1 MNKDVMTE
9 ASKYFP
15 EGVAIGSAF
24 INRVEERNFLINR
37 ITANKHTVLIAPR
50 RYGKTSLVM
59 QVANEM
65 QLPYCSI
72 DLLAAY
78 NEEYVRDQL
87 VSKVGSLALELLP
100 SINKAKE
107 KLLNIFKHMRA
118 EISVGAFGQRLSLDL
133 SKNPLN
139 DITQLLLKLDETAKQ
154 FKRKAV
160 IFIDEFQQISY
171 LNNYHSI
178 EASIRHAVERS
189 ENIAYVFSGSNR
201 QLLKQMFGDRGRP
214 LYRLC
219 QTTTIDRM
227 SKEVYF
233 DYLQKRS
240 EEKWHKIMP
249 NEIIERILLQTES
262 HPFYMNVLCQLIWEK
277 SNMATSQQVDEIW
290 HEYVK
295 TQRQIIS
302 YDSQVLSNNQRKL
315 IMALAKNPTKE
326 IQSIDF
332 IGPLKISPSSAQQA
346 LSVLLNKDLVYKTK
360 EGFYKILDPAMNYYL
375 RVILWES
382 ESIISS

>member
-1 MNKDVMTE
+1 MNDAT
-9 ASKYFP
+9 KYFP
-15 EGVAIGSAF
+15 EGVALGPAF
-24 INRVEERNFLINR
+24 INRIEERKFLINR
-37 ITANKHTVLIAPR
+37 INANKHTVLIAPR

-59 QVANEM
+59 QVASEM
-65 QLPYCSI
+65 ELPYCSI

-87 VSKVGSLALELLP
+87 LDKVGRLAVELLP

-154 FKRKAV
+154 FKKKAV

-189 ENIAYVFSGSNR
+189 ENIAYVFSSSNR
-201 QLLKQMFGDRGRP
+201 QLLNQMFGDRGRP

-227 SKEVYF
+227 SREVYF
-233 DYLQKRS
+233 EYLQKCS
-240 EEKWHKIMP
+240 NEKWQKAMP
-249 NEIIERILLQTES
+249 SEIVDRIISHTES

-277 SNMATSQQVDEIW
+277 PTMATTKEVDELW
-290 HEYVK
+290 HDYVK

-302 YDSQVLSNNQRKL
+302 YDSQSLSNNQRKL
-315 IMALAKNPTKE
+315 IVALAKNPTNE

-332 IGPLKISPSSAQQA
+332 IGPLKISSSSAQQA
-346 LSVLLNKDLVYKTK
+346 LTVLINKDLVYKTK
-360 EGFYKILDPAMNYYL
+360 DDYYKILDPAMRYYL
-375 RVILWES
+375 DVILWENAVFA
-382 ESIISS
+382 